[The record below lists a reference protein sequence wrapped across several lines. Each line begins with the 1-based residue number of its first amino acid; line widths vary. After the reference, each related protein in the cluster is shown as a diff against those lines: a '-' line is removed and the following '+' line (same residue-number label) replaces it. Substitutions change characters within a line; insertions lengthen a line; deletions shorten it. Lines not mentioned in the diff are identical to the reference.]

1 MSDSPGLRKELKDRD
16 SVITVATA
24 LQFLSPSEIRWRVD
38 SRQWQRVAR
47 AVLVT
52 HNGPLTEGQRL
63 RVAQLWGGPGAV
75 IGGFAAAKLDGLRWL
90 AESTTRID
98 LLRPPGRRFR
108 LPPEFLNV
116 VPHYS
121 KLLGERDVHPL
132 HVPPRT
138 RIERSL
144 IDAAS
149 WAPNDRLAMAVL
161 AAGVQQGLTL
171 PQKPRTVLDQDQTR
185 FRHRLLV
192 VTLGDIEGG
201 AQALS
206 ELDFT
211 RKVVRAFGLP
221 APERQ
226 SARRD
231 SQGRRRYID
240 VVWEEWKVAVEI
252 DGAQHFRDPLQ
263 RWDDTQ
269 RDIDLQ
275 LDGYEVLRFP
285 AWMVR
290 HSPGIVA
297 RKIQASLRHAGRLA
311 ATHPERVCLL

>member
-1 MSDSPGLRKELKDRD
+1 MADSPELRKELKARD
-16 SVITVATA
+16 SVIDVATA
-24 LQFLSPSEIRWRVD
+24 LRFLSRREIRWRVE
-38 SRQWQRVAR
+38 SGRWQHVAR
-47 AVLVT
+47 GVLVT
-52 HNGPLTEGQRL
+52 HNGPLSEGQRL
-63 RVAQLWGGPGAV
+63 RVAQLWGGPGTV
-75 IGGFAAAKLDGLRWL
+75 IGGFAAAKLDGLSWL

-98 LLRPPGRRFR
+98 LLRPPGRRSR

-121 KLLGERDVHPL
+121 KLLGEQDIHPL
-132 HVPPRT
+132 REPPRT

-144 IDAAS
+144 VDAAS

-171 PQKPRTVLDQDQTR
+171 PQKLRAVLDQDQTR

-201 AQALS
+201 AHALS

-211 RKVVRAFGLP
+211 RKVVKAFGLP

-240 VVWEEWKVAVEI
+240 VLWEEWKVAVEI
-252 DGAQHFRDPLQ
+252 DGAQHFWDPLQ

-269 RDIDLQ
+269 RDVDLQ

-290 HSPGIVA
+290 HSPEIVA
-297 RKIQASLRHAGRLA
+297 RKIQASLRKAGALLA
-311 ATHPERVCLL
+311 A